1 MIRSSILQLMP
12 AVLISY
18 KYPDSIEEA
27 KGLCVAGGYQPVDLI
42 LMRGLR
48 HGKFGV
54 GEGKADEAK
63 KAVADFKA
71 THVIVD
77 DKLSAQESYNLS
89 KHCACEVVD
98 REKLVLEIFKARATS
113 QEAVLQIKVAE
124 LTYELPRVRD
134 YVRFVRMGEQ
144 PGMFGFGSY
153 EVEKYYRNIKG
164 RLDATRRKLAL
175 LKKRREVFRS
185 ERARNHLSIASLSGY
200 TSAGKTTLFNRLVG
214 ENQLVLGKMFSTLST
229 TTRRLEIGEVP
240 LLLSDT
246 VGFISRL
253 PHYMIEAFKSTLEE
267 LTYADLVL
275 LLVDVSDPEDR
286 FLTKYDTCMNTL
298 ADLNVSP
305 HKVILVLNK
314 VDEAGMEEAKR
325 KADLVEPTVQAVVFV
340 SAKTGEGVDELLRL
354 MKKGIQEAAKL
365 ELVLPPE
372 KASSVSKKAKFFG
385 DMVKVEETAA
395 EGGKVHLLLVGPE
408 WAIEE
413 LRPHSSTAPPSDAH
427 D

>member
-1 MIRSSILQLMP
+1 LLLTP

-27 KGLCVAGGYQPVDLI
+27 KGLCVAGGYQPVHVI
-42 LMRGLR
+42 LMRQLR

-63 KAVADFKA
+63 QAVADFHA

-89 KHCACEVVD
+89 KHCNCEILD
-98 REKLVLEIFKARATS
+98 REKLVLEIFKARATT
-113 QEAVLQIKVAE
+113 QEAVLQIKAAE

-164 RLDATRRKLAL
+164 RLDSTRRKLAV
-175 LKKRREVFRS
+175 LKKRREVFRQ
-185 ERARNHLSIASLSGY
+185 ERAKSHLSIVSLSGY
-200 TSAGKTTLFNRLVG
+200 TAAGKTTLFNRLVG

-229 TTRRLEIGEVP
+229 TTRRLEIDELP

-275 LLVDVSDPEDR
+275 LIVDVSDLDER
-286 FLTKYDTCMNTL
+286 FQVKYETCMNTL

-305 HKVILVLNK
+305 HKTILVMNK
-314 VDEAGMEEAKR
+314 VDLVGMEEARR
-325 KADLVEPTVQAVVFV
+325 KVDMVEPSAQAVVLV
-340 SAKTGEGVDELLRL
+340 SAKTGEGIGELLRL
-354 MKKGIQEAAKL
+354 IKTGVQEAA
-365 ELVLPPE
+365 ELNLILPQE
-372 KASSVSKKAKFFG
+372 KASSISQKAKFFG
-385 DMVKVEETAA
+385 NVVTVKETAA
-395 EGGKVHLLLVGPE
+395 EDGKVHLIVLGPE
-408 WAIEE
+408 WAIDE
-413 LRPHSSTAPPSDAH
+413 LRQENAVASKSVADE
-427 D
+427 

>member
-1 MIRSSILQLMP
+1 LPTL

-27 KGLCVAGGYQPVDLI
+27 KGLCVAGGYQPVHII
-42 LMRGLR
+42 LMRQLR

-63 KAVADFKA
+63 QAVVDFHA

-89 KHCACEVVD
+89 KHCSCEILD
-98 REKLVLEIFKARATS
+98 REKLVLEIFKARATT
-113 QEAVLQIKVAE
+113 QEAVLQIKAAE

-164 RLDATRRKLAL
+164 RLDSTRRKLAI
-175 LKKRREVFRS
+175 LKKRREVFRE
-185 ERARNHLSIASLSGY
+185 ERAKSHLSIVSLSGY

-214 ENQLVLGKMFSTLST
+214 EDQLVLGKMFSTLST
-229 TTRRLEIGEVP
+229 TTRRLEIGELP

-275 LLVDVSDPEDR
+275 LVVDVSDPDDR
-286 FLTKYDTCMNTL
+286 FQVKYETCMSTL

-305 HKVILVLNK
+305 HKTILVMNK
-314 VDEAGMEEAKR
+314 VDLVGIEEAKR
-325 KADLVEPTVQAVVFV
+325 KVGMVESPAQAVVLV
-340 SAKTGEGVDELLRL
+340 SAKTGEGLGELLGL
-354 MKKGIQEAAKL
+354 IKTGVQEAA
-365 ELVLPPE
+365 ELDLILPRE
-372 KASSVSKKAKFFG
+372 KASSISQKAKFFG
-385 DMVKVEETAA
+385 NIVRVRETAS
-395 EGGKVHLLLVGPE
+395 EGGKVHLVVLGPG
-408 WAIEE
+408 WAIDE
-413 LRPHSSTAPPSDAH
+413 LRQENLAKSKLAVDE
-427 D
+427 

>member
-1 MIRSSILQLMP
+1 MKGYSGLSLKP

-18 KYPDSIEEA
+18 KFPDSIEEA
-27 KGLCVAGGYQPVDLI
+27 KGLCVAGGYQPVHVI
-42 LMRGLR
+42 LMRQLR
-48 HGKFGV
+48 HGRFGV

-63 KAVADFKA
+63 QAVADFHA
-71 THVIVD
+71 DQVIVD
-77 DKLSAQESYNLS
+77 DKLTVQESYNLS
-89 KHCACEVVD
+89 KHCGCEVLD
-98 REKLVLEIFKARATS
+98 REKLVLEIFKARATT

-164 RLDATRRKLAL
+164 RLDATRRKLAVL
-175 LKKRREVFRS
+175 SKRREVFRS

-200 TSAGKTTLFNRLVG
+200 TSAGKTTLFNKLVVA
-214 ENQLVLGKMFSTLST
+214 NQPVLGKMFSTLTT

-240 LLLSDT
+240 VLLSDT

-275 LLVDVSDPEDR
+275 LVVDVSDPEDR
-286 FLTKYDTCMNTL
+286 FRMKYQTCLDTL

-305 HKVILVLNK
+305 HKTVVVMNK
-314 VDEAGMEEAKR
+314 VDLVGMEEGR
-325 KADLVEPTVQAVVFV
+325 KKAAALEPWAQAVVFV
-340 SAKTGEGVDELLRL
+340 SAKTGEGLRELLSVI
-354 MKKGIQEAAKL
+354 KKGIQEAA
-365 ELVLPPE
+365 ELDLILPPE
-372 KASSVSKKAKFFG
+372 RASSISEKAKFFG
-385 DMVKVEETAA
+385 NVVRVEKTSA
-395 EGGKVHLLLVGPE
+395 EGGKVHLVILGPE
-408 WAIEE
+408 WAIHE
-413 LRPHSSTAPPSDAH
+413 LGPREFVKSDA
-427 D
+427 DE

>member
-1 MIRSSILQLMP
+1 LLIP

-27 KGLCVAGGYQPVDLI
+27 KGLCVAGGYQPVHVI
-42 LMRGLR
+42 LMRELR

-63 KAVADFKA
+63 QAVADFHA
-71 THVIVD
+71 THVVVD

-89 KHCACEVVD
+89 KHCVCEILD
-98 REKLVLEIFKARATS
+98 REKLVLEIFKARATT
-113 QEAVLQIKVAE
+113 QEAVLQIKAAE

-164 RLDATRRKLAL
+164 RLDSTRRKLAI
-175 LKKRREVFRS
+175 LKKRREVFRE
-185 ERARNHLSIASLSGY
+185 ERAKSHLSIVSLSGY
-200 TSAGKTTLFNRLVG
+200 TSAGKTTLFNKLVG

-229 TTRRLEIGEVP
+229 TTRRLEIGELP

-275 LLVDVSDPEDR
+275 LVVDVSDPDDR
-286 FLTKYDTCMNTL
+286 FQVKYETCMRTL

-305 HKVILVLNK
+305 HKTILVMNK
-314 VDEAGMEEAKR
+314 VDLVGMEEARR
-325 KADLVEPTVQAVVFV
+325 KVDMVESSAQAVVLV
-340 SAKTGEGVDELLRL
+340 SAKTGEGMGELLGL
-354 MKKGIQEAAKL
+354 IKTGVQEAA
-365 ELVLPPE
+365 ELDLILPKE
-372 KASSVSKKAKFFG
+372 KASSISQKAKFFG
-385 DMVKVEETAA
+385 NIVRVKETAS
-395 EGGKVHLLLVGPE
+395 EGGQVHLVVLGPE
-408 WAIEE
+408 WAIDE
-413 LRPHSSTAPPSDAH
+413 LRRENAAKSKLAADE
-427 D
+427 

>member
-1 MIRSSILQLMP
+1 LLTPAIL
-12 AVLISY
+12 VSY

-27 KGLCVAGGYQPVDLI
+27 KGLCVAGGYQPVHII
-42 LMRGLR
+42 LMRQLR

-63 KAVADFKA
+63 QAVADFHA

-89 KHCACEVVD
+89 KHCACEILD
-98 REKLVLEIFKARATS
+98 REKLVLEIFKARATT
-113 QEAVLQIKVAE
+113 QEAVLQIKAAE

-164 RLDATRRKLAL
+164 RLDSTRRKLAI
-175 LKKRREVFRS
+175 LKKRREVFRE
-185 ERARNHLSIASLSGY
+185 ERAKSHLSIVSLSGY

-214 ENQLVLGKMFSTLST
+214 EDQLVLGKMFSTLST
-229 TTRRLEIGEVP
+229 TTRRLEIDGLP

-275 LLVDVSDPEDR
+275 IVVDVSDPDER
-286 FLTKYDTCMNTL
+286 FQVKYETCMGTL
-298 ADLNVSP
+298 GELNVSP
-305 HKVILVLNK
+305 HKTILVMNK
-314 VDEAGMEEAKR
+314 VDVVGIEEAKR
-325 KADLVEPTVQAVVFV
+325 KIDLVESTAQAVVLV
-340 SAKTGEGVDELLRL
+340 SAKTGEGIDELLRL
-354 MKKGIQEAAKL
+354 IKTGVQEAA
-365 ELVLPPE
+365 ELDLILPRE
-372 KASSVSKKAKFFG
+372 KASSISQKAKFFG
-385 DMVKVEETAA
+385 NIVRVKETAS
-395 EGGKVHLLLVGPE
+395 EGGKVHLVVLGPE
-408 WAIEE
+408 WAIDE
-413 LRPHSSTAPPSDAH
+413 LRQENAAVSKSVPHD
-427 D
+427 

>member
-1 MIRSSILQLMP
+1 LLLTP

-27 KGLCVAGGYQPVDLI
+27 KSLCVAGGYQPVHVI
-42 LMRGLR
+42 LMRQLR

-63 KAVADFKA
+63 QAVADFHV

-89 KHCACEVVD
+89 KHCNCEILD
-98 REKLVLEIFKARATS
+98 REKLVLEIFKARATT
-113 QEAVLQIKVAE
+113 QEAVLQIKAAE

-164 RLDATRRKLAL
+164 RLDSTRRKLAV
-175 LKKRREVFRS
+175 LKKRRDVFRE
-185 ERARNHLSIASLSGY
+185 ERAKSHLSIVSLSGY

-229 TTRRLEIGEVP
+229 TTRRLEIGELP

-246 VGFISRL
+246 VGLS
-253 PHYMIEAFKSTLEE
+253 AAS
-267 LTYADLVL
+267 LT
-275 LLVDVSDPEDR
+275 
-286 FLTKYDTCMNTL
+286 T
-298 ADLNVSP
+298 
-305 HKVILVLNK
+305 
-314 VDEAGMEEAKR
+314 
-325 KADLVEPTVQAVVFV
+325 
-340 SAKTGEGVDELLRL
+340 
-354 MKKGIQEAAKL
+354 
-365 ELVLPPE
+365 
-372 KASSVSKKAKFFG
+372 
-385 DMVKVEETAA
+385 
-395 EGGKVHLLLVGPE
+395 
-408 WAIEE
+408 
-413 LRPHSSTAPPSDAH
+413 
-427 D
+427 

>member
-1 MIRSSILQLMP
+1 LALLLTP

-27 KGLCVAGGYQPVDLI
+27 KSLCVAGGYQPVHVI
-42 LMRGLR
+42 LMRQLR

-63 KAVADFKA
+63 QAVADFHV

-89 KHCACEVVD
+89 KHCNCEILD
-98 REKLVLEIFKARATS
+98 REKLVLEIFKARATT
-113 QEAVLQIKVAE
+113 QEAVLQIKAAE

-164 RLDATRRKLAL
+164 RLDSTRRKLAV
-175 LKKRREVFRS
+175 LKKRRDVFRE
-185 ERARNHLSIASLSGY
+185 ERAKSHLSIVSLSGY

-229 TTRRLEIGEVP
+229 TTRRLEIGELP

-275 LLVDVSDPEDR
+275 LVVDASDPDER
-286 FLTKYDTCMNTL
+286 FQVKYETCMNTL

-305 HKVILVLNK
+305 HKTILVMNK
-314 VDEAGMEEAKR
+314 VDLVGMEEARR
-325 KADLVEPTVQAVVFV
+325 KVDMVESSAQAVVLV
-340 SAKTGEGVDELLRL
+340 SAKTGEGIGELLEL
-354 MKKGIQEAAKL
+354 IKTGVQEAA
-365 ELVLPPE
+365 ELDLILPQE
-372 KASSVSKKAKFFG
+372 KASSISQKAKFFG
-385 DMVKVEETAA
+385 NVVRVKETAA
-395 EGGKVHLLLVGPE
+395 EDGKVHLVFLGPE
-408 WAIEE
+408 WAIDE
-413 LRPHSSTAPPSDAH
+413 LRQENAAAS
-427 D
+427 

>member
-1 MIRSSILQLMP
+1 LLLTP

-27 KGLCVAGGYQPVDLI
+27 KSLCVAGGYQPVHVI
-42 LMRGLR
+42 LMRQLR

-63 KAVADFKA
+63 QAVADFHV

-89 KHCACEVVD
+89 KHCNCEILD
-98 REKLVLEIFKARATS
+98 REKLVLEIFKARATT
-113 QEAVLQIKVAE
+113 QEAVLQIKAAE

-164 RLDATRRKLAL
+164 RLDSTRRKLAV
-175 LKKRREVFRS
+175 LKKRRDVFRE
-185 ERARNHLSIASLSGY
+185 ERAKSHLSIVSLSGY

-229 TTRRLEIGEVP
+229 TTRRLEIGELP

-275 LLVDVSDPEDR
+275 LVVDASDPDER
-286 FLTKYDTCMNTL
+286 FQVKYETCMNTL

-305 HKVILVLNK
+305 HKTILVMNK
-314 VDEAGMEEAKR
+314 VDLVGMEEARR
-325 KADLVEPTVQAVVFV
+325 KVDMVESSAQAVVLV
-340 SAKTGEGVDELLRL
+340 SAKTGEGIGELLEL
-354 MKKGIQEAAKL
+354 IKTGVQEAA
-365 ELVLPPE
+365 ELNLILPQE
-372 KASSVSKKAKFFG
+372 KASSISQKAKFFG
-385 DMVKVEETAA
+385 NVVRVKETAA
-395 EGGKVHLLLVGPE
+395 EDGKVHLVFLGPE
-408 WAIEE
+408 WAIDE
-413 LRPHSSTAPPSDAH
+413 LRQENAAAS
-427 D
+427 

>member
-1 MIRSSILQLMP
+1 MLIP

-27 KGLCVAGGYQPVDLI
+27 KSLCVAGGYQPVQVI
-42 LMRGLR
+42 LMRQLR

-63 KAVADFKA
+63 QAVADFHA

-89 KHCACEVVD
+89 KHCACEILD
-98 REKLVLEIFKARATS
+98 REKLVLEIFKARATT
-113 QEAVLQIKVAE
+113 QEAVLQIKAAE

-164 RLDATRRKLAL
+164 RLDSTRRKLAI
-175 LKKRREVFRS
+175 LKKRREVFRD
-185 ERARNHLSIASLSGY
+185 ERAKSHLSIVSLSGY

-229 TTRRLEIGEVP
+229 TTRRLEIGELP

-275 LLVDVSDPEDR
+275 LVVDVSDPDDR
-286 FLTKYDTCMNTL
+286 FQVKYETCMSTL

-305 HKVILVLNK
+305 HKTILVMNK
-314 VDEAGMEEAKR
+314 VDLVGMEEAKR
-325 KADLVEPTVQAVVFV
+325 KVDMVESSAQAVVLV
-340 SAKTGEGVDELLRL
+340 SAKTGEGIDELLRL
-354 MKKGIQEAAKL
+354 IKTGVQEAAQL
-365 ELVLPPE
+365 DLILPKE
-372 KASSVSKKAKFFG
+372 KASSISQKAKFFG
-385 DMVKVEETAA
+385 NVVRVKETAS
-395 EGGKVHLLLVGPE
+395 EGGKVHLVVLGPE
-408 WAIEE
+408 WAIDE
-413 LRPHSSTAPPSDAH
+413 LRQEDAAGSKSVT
-427 D
+427 DE

>member
-1 MIRSSILQLMP
+1 MLLAP

-27 KGLCVAGGYQPVDLI
+27 KGLCVAGGYQPVHVI
-42 LMRGLR
+42 LMRQLR

-63 KAVADFKA
+63 QAVADFHA

-89 KHCACEVVD
+89 KHCNCEILD
-98 REKLVLEIFKARATS
+98 REKLVLEIFKARATT
-113 QEAVLQIKVAE
+113 QEAVLQIKAAE

-164 RLDATRRKLAL
+164 RLDSTRRKLAV
-175 LKKRREVFRS
+175 LKKRREVFRE
-185 ERARNHLSIASLSGY
+185 ERAKSHLSIVSLSGY
-200 TSAGKTTLFNRLVG
+200 TAAGKTTLFNRLVE

-229 TTRRLEIGEVP
+229 TTRRLEIGELP

-275 LLVDVSDPEDR
+275 LIVDVSDPDER
-286 FLTKYDTCMNTL
+286 FQVKYETCMNTL

-305 HKVILVLNK
+305 HKTILVMNK
-314 VDEAGMEEAKR
+314 VDLAGMEEARR
-325 KADLVEPTVQAVVFV
+325 KVDMVESSAQAVVLV
-340 SAKTGEGVDELLRL
+340 SAKTGEGIGELLPLIKR
-354 MKKGIQEAAKL
+354 GVQEAA
-365 ELVLPPE
+365 ELNLILPQE
-372 KASSVSKKAKFFG
+372 KASSISQKAKFFG
-385 DMVKVEETAA
+385 NMVTVKETVA
-395 EGGKVHLLLVGPE
+395 EDGKIHLIVLGPE
-408 WAIEE
+408 WAIDE
-413 LRPHSSTAPPSDAH
+413 LRQENAAASKSVADE
-427 D
+427 

>member
-1 MIRSSILQLMP
+1 LLIP

-27 KGLCVAGGYQPVDLI
+27 KSLCVAGGYQPVQVI
-42 LMRGLR
+42 LMRQLR

-63 KAVADFKA
+63 QAVADFHA

-89 KHCACEVVD
+89 KHCACEILD
-98 REKLVLEIFKARATS
+98 REKLVLEIFKARATT
-113 QEAVLQIKVAE
+113 QEAVLQIKAAE

-164 RLDATRRKLAL
+164 RLDSTRRKLAI
-175 LKKRREVFRS
+175 LKKRREVFRD
-185 ERARNHLSIASLSGY
+185 ERAKSHLSIVSLSGY

-229 TTRRLEIGEVP
+229 TTRRLEIGELP

-275 LLVDVSDPEDR
+275 LVVDVSDPDDR
-286 FLTKYDTCMNTL
+286 FQVKYETCMSTL

-305 HKVILVLNK
+305 HKTILVMNK
-314 VDEAGMEEAKR
+314 VDLVGMEEAKR
-325 KADLVEPTVQAVVFV
+325 KVDMVESSAQAVVLV
-340 SAKTGEGVDELLRL
+340 SAKTGEGIDELLRL
-354 MKKGIQEAAKL
+354 IKTGVQEAAQL
-365 ELVLPPE
+365 DLILPKE
-372 KASSVSKKAKFFG
+372 KASSISQKAKFFG
-385 DMVKVEETAA
+385 NVVRVKETAS
-395 EGGKVHLLLVGPE
+395 EGGKVHLVVLGPE
-408 WAIEE
+408 WAIDE
-413 LRPHSSTAPPSDAH
+413 LRQEDAAGSKSVT
-427 D
+427 DE

>member
-1 MIRSSILQLMP
+1 LIP
-12 AVLISY
+12 AILISY

-27 KGLCVAGGYQPVDLI
+27 KSLCVAGGYQPVQVI
-42 LMRGLR
+42 LMRQLR

-63 KAVADFKA
+63 QAVADFHA

-89 KHCACEVVD
+89 KHCACEILD
-98 REKLVLEIFKARATS
+98 REKLVLEIFKARATT
-113 QEAVLQIKVAE
+113 QEAVLQIKAAE

-164 RLDATRRKLAL
+164 RLDSTQRKLAI
-175 LKKRREVFRS
+175 LKKRREVFRDG
-185 ERARNHLSIASLSGY
+185 RAKSHLSIVSLSGY

-229 TTRRLEIGEVP
+229 TTRRLEIDELP

-275 LLVDVSDPEDR
+275 LVVDVSDPDDR
-286 FLTKYDTCMNTL
+286 FQVKYETCMSTL

-305 HKVILVLNK
+305 HKSILVMNK
-314 VDEAGMEEAKR
+314 VDLVGMEEAKR
-325 KADLVEPTVQAVVFV
+325 KVDMVESSAQAVVLV
-340 SAKTGEGVDELLRL
+340 SAKTGEGIDELLRL
-354 MKKGIQEAAKL
+354 IKTGVQEAAQL
-365 ELVLPPE
+365 DLILPKE
-372 KASSVSKKAKFFG
+372 KASSISQKAKFFG
-385 DMVKVEETAA
+385 NVVRVKETAS
-395 EGGKVHLLLVGPE
+395 EGGKVHLVVLGPE
-408 WAIEE
+408 WAIDE
-413 LRPHSSTAPPSDAH
+413 LRQEDAAGSKSVT
-427 D
+427 DE